1 MTEDTLLK
9 YESLVDELKSYLGNA
24 KFDTIFKSKTAG
36 LTKPEQFLIKMEM
49 SRLSQP
55 IARFIDLRGQVTGQV
70 KPYEYE
76 GKQHFMDETA
86 IAVFEQAIERHGG
99 YTLAVYEA
107 VMNTDN
113 NHRVMQKKAAEQAKQ
128 PELQNEQKL
137 DCQVIK
143 FASYESRR
151 EERMNYSIKI
161 TVELSKD
168 NTIAATTSDISL
180 SGAKIKLSPR
190 YQVKK
195 GQLLGLRLVGL
206 EQDFELGLKNGIQY
220 EVVAVEKISSEFNH
234 IRLKRTFIENNEK
247 FDEFL
252 ESFIHGN
259 KRRYKVNLDNTLD
272 AVVSKGYEQY
282 YIPRVASLFTFFS
295 LQNDKLYPSLVL
307 TTENNI
313 FIQRYFCDERKLSCL
328 YTILNQQRLAQL
340 LSNPAPVK
348 EEYLYTFTHVVAGKV
363 YYYSATRTELTAEP
377 QLSALFFGFGSQKE
391 SWQCFKVQLMPS
403 HPEDSYIPLSLPN
416 TAGKDIEKLN
426 KPPTPRVQGMIKD
439 VKYLVILTAV
449 GTDAEQTHYQS
460 FSYDKSIVNQL
471 KRFGHGK
478 HKTPPKLETVDL
490 EYVNLRSHKRYLY
503 KTDVVLTTQDEQT
516 HTAHSR
522 DFSIMGLQIECD
534 QPVTFQKGEVV
545 ELSLPELQKI
555 TKKHTLSKLKYE
567 VMAVSKSFTTINL
580 KALRIADNPHEG
592 VKFFTQLIENNKDK
606 LKVSEE
612 APKVPGLS
620 TALRNMVTKSVCQ
633 FPFYLHK
640 EATHFKTGAIGQGL
654 YPSPLHVILQNYGLL
669 NNTTSIDAFL
679 SPEQLND
686 VITPLIKDRS
696 RQDPPLPF
704 TLFIRF
710 DPKKSTI
717 EDAIKSKCS
726 AGEDYAPQLLFL
738 KKGLK
743 SELLFIMRI
752 YISRTGRPDTDYL
765 SNELKYV
772 SQYALHK
779 AKDLEEALW
788 AVTGVGDMVDVTDE
802 TLSHLDFTAELVE
815 QMNKRKQIWLKR
827 LT

>member
-282 YIPRVASLFTFFS
+282 YIPRVTSLFTFFS

-503 KTDVVLTTQDEQT
+503 KTDVVLTTQNEQT

-522 DFSIMGLQIECD
+522 DFSVMGLQIECD

>member
-282 YIPRVASLFTFFS
+282 YIPRVTSLFTFFS

-522 DFSIMGLQIECD
+522 DFSVMGLQIECD

-654 YPSPLHVILQNYGLL
+654 YPSPLHIILQNYGLL

-679 SPEQLND
+679 SPEQLNG

-710 DPKKSTI
+710 DPKKPTI
-717 EDAIKSKCS
+717 KDAIKSKCS

-743 SELLFIMRI
+743 SELIFIMRI

-802 TLSHLDFTAELVE
+802 TLSHLDFTAELVD
-815 QMNKRKQIWLKR
+815 QMNKRKQTWLKR